1 MKNLVLGIVLVCA
14 MLGGCSKVTHVKDLK
29 NVITSEVSEIQRL
42 VLMDT
47 INNLYGIALIDSTII
62 IHPEY
67 KHIELCNN
75 YISDTLFILTKA
87 NGKEVLYSFIGNV
100 LIEDEYDDIS
110 ILLEGKDL
118 IIAKNK
124 TKKAFTLELSN
135 GNSKTDSIDLDFCSL
150 YNIKGEKLLNEE
162 YNNIYWHSGMLFIK
176 KRKVVDISSGTY
188 EDLNETTYGIISK
201 TGEILVPCEYR
212 EIEHGNRNYKDFNTF
227 VVCKDE
233 NDPNS
238 KGLYIGKELV
248 IPCEYNEIKSN
259 KDNTGAVL
267 IKSLDKKARE
277 ISVYVTELPNV
288 NPVLIYSGRA
298 AYLNGGDPHEDY
310 VYCRIYTPGSSF
322 KSKRFSYNGEEIPN

>member
-1 MKNLVLGIVLVCA
+1 MFGIVLVCA
-14 MLGGCSKVTHVKDLK
+14 MLSGCSKVTHVKELK
-29 NVITSEVSEIQRL
+29 NVITSEVPEIQRL

-62 IHPEY
+62 IQPEY
-67 KHIELCNN
+67 KHIELCNK
-75 YISDTLFILTKA
+75 YISDTLFILKKT
-87 NGKEVLYSFIGNV
+87 NGKEILYSFTGDV

-110 ILLEGKDL
+110 IFLEGKDL

-135 GNSKTDSIDLDFCSL
+135 GNSQTDSIDMNFCSL

-162 YNNIYWHSGMLFIK
+162 YNKIYWHSGMLFIE
-176 KRKVVDISSGTY
+176 KRKAADISSGTY
-188 EDLNETTYGIISK
+188 GDLNETTYGTISK

-212 EIEHGNRNYKDFNTF
+212 EIKRGGNNFNSF
-227 VVCKDE
+227 VVCKDK
-233 NDPNS
+233 NDPNG
-238 KGLYIGKELV
+238 KGMYIGNELV
-248 IPCEYNEIKSN
+248 IPCEYNQIKSN

-298 AYLNGGDPHEDY
+298 AYLSGGDPHEDY
-310 VYCRIYTPGSSF
+310 VYCSIYTPGSSY
-322 KSKRFSYNGEEIPN
+322 KDKRFSYNGEEITN